1 MKRWIIFWLTVIL
14 CFSLGGCDM
23 FHIKVEDN
31 SKGEQPKEGSY
42 LIYYMNVDETGL
54 ERDSF
59 RPEKDDTESVVQE
72 MLDRLDN
79 EEPKDDMLA
88 LLPDDVNVNSY
99 AIRRDTV
106 VIDFNKNYRQMGAV
120 REVLARAGIV
130 KTLIQ
135 VPKIRNIEFT
145 VNGEAVVDSQGDP
158 VGEMNANTFVEY
170 TGTDINNYQYT
181 TLTLYFTN
189 EAGDRLVPERRNVYY
204 SSNLPLERVVME
216 QLLKG
221 PREEGM
227 QRTLPDDT
235 NILGVTVSDNIC
247 YVNFGSSFLDNT
259 LPVQENIPIYSIANS
274 LIDSCGVKRVQ
285 ISVEGDSKI
294 IFRETM
300 NLDQF
305 YKKNTD
311 LIQKEAAKE
320 E

>member
-1 MKRWIIFWLTVIL
+1 MKKWIIFPLVVIL
-14 CFSLGGCDM
+14 CFGLGGCDTRST
-23 FHIKVEDN
+23 EEENN
-31 SKGEQPKEGSY
+31 SSKEQKNEGTYS
-42 LIYYMNVDETGL
+42 IYYMNVDETGL

-59 RPEKDDTESVVQE
+59 KPEQEDTESMVQE
-72 MLDRLDN
+72 ILDQLDN
-79 EEPKDDMLA
+79 EKPKDDMLA
-88 LLPDDVNVNSY
+88 LMPEDVNINSY

-106 VIDFNKNYRQMGAV
+106 VIDFNKNYRKMDAV

-135 VPKIRNIEFT
+135 VPEIRNVEFT
-145 VNGEAVVDSQGDP
+145 VNGEAVVDSNGDP
-158 VGEMNANTFVEY
+158 IGEMNANTFVEY

-189 EAGDRLVPERRNVYY
+189 ETGDKLLPERRNVYY

-221 PREEGM
+221 PREDGM
-227 QRTLPDDT
+227 SKTLPEST
-235 NILGVTVSDNIC
+235 NVLGVTVSDNIC
-247 YVNFGSSFLDNT
+247 YVNFGSTFLDNT
-259 LPVQENIPIYSIANS
+259 LPVQESVPIYSIVDS
-274 LIDSCGVKRVQ
+274 LIDSCGVKKVQ
-285 ISVEGDSKI
+285 ISVEGDSKL

-305 YKKNTD
+305 YEKNTD
-311 LIQKEAAKE
+311 LIQEETSKE

>member
-1 MKRWIIFWLTVIL
+1 MKKWMMFPLAVIL
-14 CFSLGGCDM
+14 CFGLGGCSM
-23 FHIKVEDN
+23 LNMEGKNN
-31 SKGEQPKEGSY
+31 SSKEKASEGTYS
-42 LIYYMNVDETGL
+42 IYYMNVDETGL

-59 RPEKDDTESVVQE
+59 KPEQEDTESIVQE
-72 MLDRLDN
+72 ILDQLDN
-79 EEPKDDMLA
+79 EKPKDDMLA
-88 LLPDDVNVNSY
+88 LMPEDVNINSY

-106 VIDFNKNYRQMGAV
+106 VIDFNKNYRQMDAV

-135 VPKIRNIEFT
+135 VPEIRNVEFT
-145 VNGEAVVDSQGDP
+145 VNGEAVVDSNGDP
-158 VGEMNANTFVEY
+158 IGEMNANTFVEY

-189 EAGDRLVPERRNVYY
+189 ETGDKLLPERRNVYY

-227 QRTLPDDT
+227 SKTLPEST
-235 NILGVTVSDNIC
+235 NVLGVTVSDNIC
-247 YVNFGSSFLDNT
+247 YVNFGNSFLDNT
-259 LPVQENIPIYSIANS
+259 LPVQESIPIYSIVDS
-274 LIDSCGVKRVQ
+274 LIDSCGVKQVQ

-305 YKKNTD
+305 YEKNTD
-311 LIQKEAAKE
+311 LVQEDTAKE